1 MSIRAPNPREYL
13 SWGEIGNRGVKTYSL
28 ALMIWATAIEGPMG
42 LTMLMMDSPV
52 KFNLNTMPGI
62 TSILDSTRI
71 SPKLNSN

>member
-1 MSIRAPNPREYL
+1 MIR
-13 SWGEIGNRGVKTYSL
+13 
-28 ALMIWATAIEGPMG
+28 ATAIEGHMG

-62 TSILDSTRI
+62 TSSLDSTRI